1 MPEERKPETQKG
13 PVKVRPG
20 GAQEGLGLTS
30 LVVI

>member
-13 PVKVRPG
+13 SVKGRAG
-20 GAQEGLGLTS
+20 GAQEGPGLTS